1 MLNNN
6 RFKSTFTKI
15 KNTKIH
21 YILKKKKSNG
31 ASFSIVFLC
40 GYKSDVFGKKAVY
53 IEKLQE
59 KMGFEYLRFDYSGHG
74 FSEGKIESR
83 TLTNWLDESLNLIN
97 RKTKYPLI
105 LIGSSMGGWLSLV
118 LGKKLTGKLA
128 GIIGIATAPD
138 FTSNIL
144 KNLSKK
150 KLNQYKKDK
159 YIKLKSEYDKNGYTF
174 SEKFIKDSEKYFVLK
189 QKIYLK
195 SKIIFL
201 YGKND
206 KSVNFSSQIK
216 LIELIN
222 CKETSLIISEKSD
235 HRMSSQSD
243 LLLLKENII
252 KLLNIKK

>member
-1 MLNNN
+1 M
-6 RFKSTFTKI
+6 
-15 KNTKIH
+15 
-21 YILKKKKSNG
+21 
-31 ASFSIVFLC
+31 
-40 GYKSDVFGKKAVY
+40 
-53 IEKLQE
+53 
-59 KMGFEYLRFDYSGHG
+59 
-74 FSEGKIESR
+74 
-83 TLTNWLDESLNLIN
+83 
-97 RKTKYPLI
+97 
-105 LIGSSMGGWLSLV
+105 
-118 LGKKLTGKLA
+118 TGKLA

-206 KSVNFSSQIK
+206 KSVNFSTQIK